1 MDNKLAPHHNSIFF
15 TPRMKKQTGKP
26 AKSSVKLKDLKPK
39 KNAKGGKA
47 GSRNNTVGGS
57 R

>member
-15 TPRMKKQTGKP
+15 TPRMKKQTSKP